1 MRNIEI
7 FTEKLKLTE
16 YKYSFLNGFITKISA
31 TNNPPV
37 PGNLNYF
44 NFISDRL
51 IHHYSKH
58 GNEQPSMISVSEFMK
73 SLNRNQLCV
82 KLVVQIDNYTELEY
96 PLIVIYTSMTTVLI

>member
-7 FTEKLKLTE
+7 FTENLKLTE
-16 YKYSFLNGFITKISA
+16 YKYSFLNGFITKILA
-31 TNNPPV
+31 ANNPSE

-51 IHHYSKH
+51 VHHYSKH
-58 GNEQPSMISVSEFMK
+58 GTEQPHMISVSEFMK

-82 KLVVQIDNYTELEY
+82 KIVVQIDDYTEFEY
-96 PLIVIYTSMTTVLI
+96 SLIVIYTTTVLI